1 MILQDGRPSDN
12 VWAAGEIMAGNVL
25 GKGYLAGIGMSIY
38 YVRVRHPEL
47 LAASKPAKPAPTA
60 KKDPLAVVVEQL
72 HELAVL
78 RDKGILTPK
87 EFAAKKSQLLER
99 I

>member
-1 MILQDGRPSDN
+1 M
-12 VWAAGEIMAGNVL
+12 VVVL
-25 GKGYLAGIGMSIY
+25 GLLLIAVLGVGIAGIGLSIY

-47 LAASKPAKPAPTA
+47 LTASKPAKPAPTA

>member
-1 MILQDGRPSDN
+1 
-12 VWAAGEIMAGNVL
+12 MALLLGLFLIAVL
-25 GKGYLAGIGMSIY
+25 GVGVVGIGLSIY

-47 LAASKPAKPAPTA
+47 LTPGKPAKPAPPA
-60 KKDPLAVVVEQL
+60 KKDALGVVVEQL
-72 HELAVL
+72 QELAAL
-78 RDKGILTPK
+78 RDKGILTSK

>member
-1 MILQDGRPSDN
+1 
-12 VWAAGEIMAGNVL
+12 MAVVL
-25 GKGYLAGIGMSIY
+25 GLLLVTVLGVGIVGIGISIY

-47 LAASKPAKPAPTA
+47 LTPGKPAKAAPPV

>member
-1 MILQDGRPSDN
+1 
-12 VWAAGEIMAGNVL
+12 MAVVL
-25 GKGYLAGIGMSIY
+25 GLLLIAVLGVGIVGIGMSIY

-47 LAASKPAKPAPTA
+47 LTPSKPAKAPAPVV

-72 HELAVL
+72 QELAVL
-78 RDKGILTPK
+78 RDKGILTSK